1 MAGKSNY
8 RELHIY
14 KPDTILIW
22 IYKIGVSITYVIT
35 EGKKTKE
42 YLLSKREQVV
52 KNKS

>member
-22 IYKIGVSITYVIT
+22 IYKIGVSIT